1 MSFRFISRPC
11 MERVGKASILAALG
25 LGFAVAACS
34 PGPVIDA
41 LPTSLGLPANAPAR
55 PTAPYQYPAVHD
67 IPPARS
73 TTPISEEQQYKLEKE
88 LTALRDRQEAL
99 EVTDKKTSGATK
111 KKAPEA
117 AKKASGATKKKPA
130 APNTSQATGAA
141 GDP

>member
-11 MERVGKASILAALG
+11 MVRVGKASILATLG

-41 LPTSLGLPANAPAR
+41 LPSSLGLPANAPAR

-111 KKAPEA
+111 KAPEA

-141 GDP
+141 GGP

>member
-1 MSFRFISRPC
+1 

-55 PTAPYQYPAVHD
+55 PAAPYQYPAVHD

-73 TTPISEEQQYKLEKE
+73 TTPISEEQQDKLEKE

-99 EVTDKKTSGATK
+99 EVTDKKTSEATKKASGATK
-111 KKAPEA
+111 K
-117 AKKASGATKKKPA
+117 ASEATKKKPA
-130 APNTSQATGAA
+130 APNTNQATGAA
-141 GDP
+141 GGP

>member
-41 LPTSLGLPANAPAR
+41 LPSSLGLPANAPAR

-88 LTALRDRQEAL
+88 LTALRDRQQAL
-99 EVTDKKTSGATK
+99 EATDKKTSGAT

>member
-1 MSFRFISRPC
+1 MNFRFISGPC

-25 LGFAVAACS
+25 LGSVVAACS

-41 LPTSLGLPANAPAR
+41 LPASLGLPANAPAR

-99 EVTDKKTSGATK
+99 EETDKKTSGATK
-111 KKAPEA
+111 KTSGAT
-117 AKKASGATKKKPA
+117 KKASEATKKKPA
-130 APNTSQATGAA
+130 APNTSQSTGAA
-141 GDP
+141 GGP

>member
-1 MSFRFISRPC
+1 
-11 MERVGKASILAALG
+11 LG

-41 LPTSLGLPANAPAR
+41 LPASLGLPANAPAR

-73 TTPISEEQQYKLEKE
+73 TTPISEEQQDKLEKE
-88 LTALRDRQEAL
+88 LTALRDRQKAL
-99 EVTDKKTSGATK
+99 EVTDKKTSEAT
-111 KKAPEA
+111 
-117 AKKASGATKKKPA
+117 KKASGATKKKPA

-141 GDP
+141 GGP